1 MHKDTLIIRFSAY
14 DTPTQIYA
22 VSFKSLDKSTLSDL
36 AQGENYTV
44 KLIEE
49 VKLDNSANA
58 S

>member
-1 MHKDTLIIRFSAY
+1 MIIRFSAY